1 MSNRSLLLEWRR
13 RWDRS
18 LVQFLKRRVRSSAD
32 VQDLAQE
39 TYLRLLR
46 SRDLSEVRKP
56 LAYLL
61 QVANHVALEWGDRQ
75 TRGEV
80 VGLVEE
86 ADLIDE
92 QLPELEIDARLTQQR
107 LEHTLA
113 QCSPMMRAVLLLRLR
128 DRRSCPEIAKDLGIS
143 LRTVRRHLDDG
154 YARLRNAVEG
164 WT

>member
-1 MSNRSLLLEWRR
+1 MSNKFLLIEWRQ

-18 LVQFLKRRVRSSAD
+18 LLQFLKRRVRSSVD

-61 QVANHVALEWGDRQ
+61 QVASHVALEWCDRE
-75 TRGEV
+75 TRHEV
-80 VGLVEE
+80 TGVIDE

-107 LEHTLA
+107 LEATLEG
-113 QCSPMMRAVLLLRLR
+113 CSPVMRAVLLLRLR
-128 DRRSCPEIAKDLGIS
+128 DQRSCPEIAQDLGIS
-143 LRTVRRHLDDG
+143 LRTVRRHLDNG
-154 YARLRNAVEG
+154 YARLRMAIEG
-164 WT
+164 